1 MLPREHGAYSQMALP
16 IVTALVIA
24 GPTPAGVL
32 LAVAVVCGFLAH
44 EPLLLLLGGRGARAR
59 RATQTRAT
67 VWFTT
72 TFGAMAFAGAAAYH
86 LTPAAFRWSFLLPL
100 VPAVWVCANALT
112 KQEDRASTPICLVA
126 GLGTLTAASVGFVFA
141 SVYVT
146 GVLCVRSIVLG
157 KRGGGNPARSRS
169 TRRALLA
176 VEVVSAAAMS
186 IAAIRGWVPWPLM
199 LALTPGLFAPMAL
212 TMRPSPPTLKTVGWS
227 LALASA
233 AAALILIGTV
243 HQFS

>member
-1 MLPREHGAYSQMALP
+1 
-16 IVTALVIA
+16 VTALVIA

-112 KQEDRASTPICLVA
+112 KQEDRASTQIAVALAFAFTAIPICLVA